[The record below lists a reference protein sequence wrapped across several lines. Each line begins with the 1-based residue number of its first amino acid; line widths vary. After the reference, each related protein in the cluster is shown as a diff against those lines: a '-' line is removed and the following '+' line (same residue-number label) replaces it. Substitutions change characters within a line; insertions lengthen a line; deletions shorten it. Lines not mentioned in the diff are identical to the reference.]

1 MTLSKSSNAPIEEAP
16 GDLTISQEDHLDNIE
31 FLRSSTRGR
40 IVVLNGYPG
49 TGKLTILKHFKELLS
64 EATTCL
70 LDNHLL
76 LDPVLAVAP
85 VRNQGH
91 YELRQLVRAPIFEE
105 LANLAKQGH
114 TILMSA
120 CLAADCQRDKDFYH
134 EYLNIAGIS
143 RTPIYWIT
151 VGCRDAIHEQRV
163 ATPER
168 RQGSKSKLTDKSL
181 LRLIM
186 TTHKLIDPGVISKRD
201 PRINLI
207 FDTMDLSHMSLSFPT
222 FEAVQGQPGT
232 LQLQQDRIYSF
243 KLLRD
248 CYTNLDTLEFY
259 VHKGNA
265 FGLIQE
271 APGNIKSLHEALSQ
285 VNAQLKAITS
295 LKRIMIRFYYDR
307 PASEATKL
315 IQGLGWE
322 VLVGD
327 KVVP

>member
-1 MTLSKSSNAPIEEAP
+1 MSPEARKVTYNKLLVALGPIFVFQKSPSRPIEFFVP
-16 GDLTISQEDHLDNIE
+16 GKPTPTQW
-31 FLRSSTRGR
+31 
-40 IVVLNGYPG
+40 
-49 TGKLTILKHFKELLS
+49 
-64 EATTCL
+64 
-70 LDNHLL
+70 
-76 LDPVLAVAP
+76 PVLPLARCREYNEQETDAVFYSLNHFHLVDDAT
-85 VRNQGH
+85 GC
-91 YELRQLVRAPIFEE
+91 ESSILRAFL
-105 LANLAKQGH
+105 
-114 TILMSA
+114 
-120 CLAADCQRDKDFYH
+120 
-134 EYLNIAGIS
+134 
-143 RTPIYWIT
+143 
-151 VGCRDAIHEQRV
+151 
-163 ATPER
+163 
-168 RQGSKSKLTDKSL
+168 
-181 LRLIM
+181 
-186 TTHKLIDPGVISKRD
+186 
-201 PRINLI
+201 
-207 FDTMDLSHMSLSFPT
+207 LSHMSLSFPT